1 MRAQIATLL
10 ALAAPL
16 YAIEITSPSKN
27 DVVDPSKGVT
37 VKWTT
42 VSTDPDRAH
51 LVLVN
56 MAAGHTPFTKDLGEV
71 DLSTGSYTVKEKDIP
86 DDSGYQFNFES
97 DEPQNTGILAQSAQF
112 EVKSSS
118 SAQDEDEQSSSAA
131 ASSSSRATISSS
143 SSGASAST
151 TVQSV
156 TSVHTSTGSE
166 TTVTGTATT
175 LTTSTGSASET
186 TGASRTASA
195 SSVTSTA
202 AAAPT
207 GMAAQSGS
215 LFALMVG
222 VAAVLA

>member
-86 DDSGYQFNFES
+86 NDSSYQFNFES

-131 ASSSSRATISSS
+131 ASSSSRATIS
-143 SSGASAST
+143 ASAST

-156 TSVHTSTGSE
+156 TSVDTSTGSE
-166 TTVTGTATT
+166 TTGTGTATT

-186 TGASRTASA
+186 AGASRTASA

-207 GMAAQSGS
+207 GVAARSGS